1 MRSNTYKVLSQ
12 VSKCGQ
18 DEFRRGFLNVA
29 AIRESLWQEVVSDD
43 ESLESEQGLSK
54 QELEGVFGSSS
65 LFYYLFEDY
74 SATFIILKH
83 YKDVFEKLVSQK
95 RVGDRGVDKLTSNL
109 PSNK

>member
-29 AIRESLWQEVVSDD
+29 AIRESLWQETVGDD
-43 ESLESEQGLSK
+43 ANSESNRALSAG
-54 QELEGVFGSSS
+54 ELEGVFGSSS

-74 SATFIILKH
+74 SATFIILQH
-83 YKDVFEKLVSQK
+83 YKDVFEKLVSQAQ
-95 RVGDRGVDKLTSNL
+95 VDSFDAGETDLINR
-109 PSNK
+109 